1 MTTAAAGGIVDFGIC
16 PPAGGFRTARTY
28 VDAERTAKWTRAAG
42 MAPAPSLLSGSMD
55 DLLAEMDAAG
65 VATGVVRGHAMGV
78 RPHDR
83 PGLPALVTTN
93 DDLRDIAAAH
103 PGRFLAMPT
112 IRHDEIARARDL
124 VPALA
129 ADPAF
134 HGLVLHPHS
143 WPVPVSAADRHV
155 MYPVYRLCEELGLP
169 LVLTI
174 GGNAGPHLGV
184 NAPVVVDQVAADFPR
199 LTLIVAHGD
208 WPYVTEILH
217 VAFRREN
224 VVLSPDMYL
233 FGMPGWRD
241 YVDAANGFLQ
251 DRFVYASMHPYVPLA
266 GAVAWCRERL
276 EPAAFE
282 KVMRG
287 NALRLL
293 GLDATEA

>member
-1 MTTAAAGGIVDFGIC
+1 
-16 PPAGGFRTARTY
+16 
-28 VDAERTAKWTRAAG
+28 
-42 MAPAPSLLSGSMD
+42 
-55 DLLAEMDAAG
+55 
-65 VATGVVRGHAMGV
+65 
-78 RPHDR
+78 
-83 PGLPALVTTN
+83 
-93 DDLRDIAAAH
+93 
-103 PGRFLAMPT
+103 
-112 IRHDEIARARDL
+112 
-124 VPALA
+124 
-129 ADPAF
+129 
-134 HGLVLHPHS
+134 
-143 WPVPVSAADRHV
+143 
-155 MYPVYRLCEELGLP
+155 MYPVYARCEELGLP

-241 YVDAANGFLQ
+241 YVDGANGFLQ

-276 EPAAFE
+276 GPAAFE

-293 GLDATEA
+293 GLEATAPSNATGT